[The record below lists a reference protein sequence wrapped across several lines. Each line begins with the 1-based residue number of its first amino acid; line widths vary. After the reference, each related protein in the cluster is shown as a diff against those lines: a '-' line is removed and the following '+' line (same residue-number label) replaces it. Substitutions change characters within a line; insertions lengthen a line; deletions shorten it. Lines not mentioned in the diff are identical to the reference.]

1 MTASEPKSAKTSK
14 TPPNGG
20 SAASADLSFK
30 RAGTG
35 MALVLV
41 HGYLGGSSIW
51 ADQMVRFGQC
61 RDVICPDLAG
71 FGESAPLESPPSI
84 EAHAQGV
91 LALLDRLGVDDFE
104 LLGHSMGGMIV
115 QEMVKL
121 APHRVRKLVLY
132 GTGPMGVLPGRFE
145 TIAQSRAR
153 LLQDGLAKTAS
164 RIAAS
169 WFLHREAAAAFGL
182 CEGLGRQASL
192 QAALASLDAWE
203 AWNGQAA
210 LASIKCPTL
219 VLWGSQDRS
228 YGWSQPEALWRGIA
242 GADLAVV
249 PGAAHIVHLE
259 KPQMFNAILSDF
271 LLTDPAKGSWTGQNE
286 AQ

>member
-1 MTASEPKSAKTSK
+1 MVE
-14 TPPNGG
+14 
-20 SAASADLSFK
+20 LSFK
-30 RAGTG
+30 RAGSG
-35 MALVLV
+35 RALVLV

-51 ADQMVRFGQC
+51 AEQMTYFRGH

-71 FGESAPLESPPSI
+71 FGDSAHLESPTSI

-115 QEMVKL
+115 QEMVRL
-121 APHRVRKLVLY
+121 AHHRVRKLVLY

-182 CEGLGRQASL
+182 CEVLGHQASL

-203 AWNGQAA
+203 TWNGQAA
-210 LASIKCPTL
+210 LASINCPAL

-259 KPQMFNAILSDF
+259 KPQMFNAILADF
-271 LLTDPAKGSWTGQNE
+271 LSIAPANGRWQSQS
-286 AQ
+286 AAV